1 MDIVSY
7 VYRMDKKVFYK
18 NFIENY
24 NIFILDFRRFSQNI
38 VLRSPG
44 GYSSEKDC

>member
-24 NIFILDFRRFSQNI
+24 NIFIIINLYGKRRKIWQI
-38 VLRSPG
+38 GRAHV
-44 GYSSEKDC
+44 

>member
-24 NIFILDFRRFSQNI
+24 NIFIIINLYGKRRKI
-38 VLRSPG
+38 WLM
-44 GYSSEKDC
+44 